1 MDKFRFPTMDN
12 EVAEL
17 RLDQSLLHAVQE
29 ASELERVITEVF
41 ALLRD
46 PVYRYLTSTLGLRAE
61 AEELTQETFLR
72 LLMHLQKGQAVDHVR
87 AWVFRVAHNLA
98 MNALRKRSRQEA
110 EIPTD
115 WEQRH
120 DEQADPAPSAEERVI
135 EQELQQRVSRAL
147 AHLSPQER
155 YCLELKAEGLTYR
168 EIAETLDIR
177 PGSVATFLAR
187 GVKKLTR
194 WLQSTTTTRGEQ

>member
-1 MDKFRFPTMDN
+1 MNKFQLPTTGN
-12 EVAEL
+12 GTAEL
-17 RLDQSLLHAVQE
+17 RLDQGLLCPSRE

-46 PVYRYLTSTLGLRAE
+46 PVYRYLTSTLGSRAE

-72 LLMHLQKGQAVDHVR
+72 LLAHLQKGQAVEHVR

-98 MNALRKRSRQEA
+98 LNALRKRSRQET
-110 EIPTD
+110 EIPAD

-120 DEQADPAPSAEERVI
+120 VEQADPAPSAEERVI
-135 EQELQQRVSRAL
+135 EQELQHRVSRAMS
-147 AHLSPQER
+147 HLSPQER

-168 EIAETLDIR
+168 EIAEALDIR
-177 PGSVATFLAR
+177 PGSVATFLTR
-187 GVKKLTR
+187 GVGKLTR
-194 WLQSTTTTRGEQ
+194 WLK

>member
-1 MDKFRFPTMDN
+1 MDKFQLPSTGS
-12 EVAEL
+12 ETAEL
-17 RLDQSLLHAVQE
+17 RLDQGLLCPSQE

-46 PVYRYLTSTLGLRAE
+46 PVYRYLQSTLGSRAE

-72 LLMHLQKGQAVDHVR
+72 LLVHLQKGQPVDHVR

-98 MNALRKRSRQEA
+98 LNALRQRSRQEA
-110 EIPTD
+110 DVPAD
-115 WEQRH
+115 WEERRN
-120 DEQADPAPSAEERVI
+120 ATANPAPTQEERVI
-135 EQELQQRVSRAL
+135 EQELQQRVSRAMS
-147 AHLSPQER
+147 HLSPQER

-168 EIAETLDIR
+168 EIAEALDVR

-187 GVKKLTR
+187 GVRKLTR
-194 WLQSTTTTRGEQ
+194 WLQSTTTRGGQ